1 LQSLESGRMTPV
13 MSDTQS
19 SRYVVVTGIDY
30 SELSRLA
37 LCTALVLAE
46 KRRGVLHA
54 ITVAEGY
61 GPPLPADLMDEE
73 KRLYNE
79 NALRTLRAHVEE
91 QASAVLSDPHAVRF
105 EFHSEIGGNPA
116 DRIDALARKVNADL
130 IVIGIAGRRGITE
143 ALMGSAAERI
153 LRHAACSVLVVRP
166 KTGP

>member
-1 LQSLESGRMTPV
+1 MSEVQTP
-13 MSDTQS
+13 
-19 SRYVVVTGIDY
+19 RYAVVTGVDY

-37 LCTALVLAE
+37 LGTALVLAE

-61 GPPLPADLMDEE
+61 GPPLPADLMNEE
-73 KRLYNE
+73 KRLFVE
-79 NALRTLRAHVEE
+79 AAARTLRAHVEE
-91 QASAVLSDPHAVRF
+91 QAAAVLGDPSVVRI
-105 EFHSEIGGNPA
+105 EIHSEIGNPA
-116 DRIDALARKVNADL
+116 DQIDALARKVNADL

-166 KTGP
+166 KAGA